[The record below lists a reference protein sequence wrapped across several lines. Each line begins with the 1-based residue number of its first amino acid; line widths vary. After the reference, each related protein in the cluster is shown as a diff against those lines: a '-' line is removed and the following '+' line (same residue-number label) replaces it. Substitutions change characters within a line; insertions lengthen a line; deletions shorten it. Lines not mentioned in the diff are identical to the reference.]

1 MSAPQ
6 SPPPH
11 ASDATTP
18 DPATPAPPPPV
29 SRGASGGGPAAAL
42 ASLRGNIRYDLP
54 ASLVVFLVAV
64 PLSLGIAV
72 ASEAP
77 LTAGL
82 IAAAVG
88 GIVAG
93 ALGGSALQVS
103 GPAAGLTV
111 IVADLVNRFGWGVT
125 CAITVAAGLL
135 QIVFGCTRVGRV
147 ALAISPAVVHGMLA
161 GIGVTIVLGQLH
173 VVLGGEQ
180 QGGAF
185 ENVVALPGQ
194 LISAHGPATLLGL
207 AVIAILVAWPK
218 LPKAVP
224 SWVRGI
230 PAPLLAV
237 VALTVVA
244 SVFALPVVRVEIG
257 GDVLDAIALP
267 VLPTSDLGGV
277 LVGVLTVAIIASIE
291 SLLSAVA
298 VDRMRPGSQT
308 NLDRE
313 LVGQGAGN
321 TLSGLLGGLPITGVI
336 VRSTTNVAAGGRTRV
351 SAILH
356 GVWVVVFSV
365 ALLGLVQQIPM
376 AVLAGLLVHIGTK
389 LVNVGHMRELH
400 RHGELPV
407 YVVTI
412 LGVVFVD
419 LLTGVLVGL
428 GLALLMVLRRV
439 VWASI
444 EVQAPRAQD
453 AGPSRAWRK
462 EGGTWHVVV
471 EGALCFLSV
480 PRLSRRLA
488 QIPEGADVVV
498 DLVTD
503 YLDHAAYD
511 HLSEWEERHRLAGG
525 TVRIDEV
532 GTMGLVARRESTAGG
547 PGDRRPGPVPRFLSP
562 WSVWQARHD
571 ATYGEGWGH
580 GHHEHDGH
588 AHADDVDPILTGLR
602 EYHRRAA
609 GLVAPYLSDLA
620 DGQAPH
626 AWFLTCSDSRVVP
639 NVLTSSGPGDL
650 FTVRNV
656 GNLAPLGTEADD
668 SVGATVE
675 YALDVLHVPTLVV
688 CGHSGCGAMQAVTRD
703 GIPDSALGRWLAGAT
718 ESRSRWAAK
727 HPVGEHARSGGWG
740 DVDQL
745 AMVNVAVQLDR
756 LARHPGVATAVAE
769 GRVRLVGLFFDIP
782 TARMFVLDGERFVPA
797 STDRLG
803 AGASATRSEPSTTA
817 FPVSG

>member
-1 MSAPQ
+1 MSAPASSPRPPTPPPGPSPSGPSS
-6 SPPPH
+6 SPP
-11 ASDATTP
+11 SL
-18 DPATPAPPPPV
+18 
-29 SRGASGGGPAAAL
+29 GAAL
-42 ASLRGNIRYDLP
+42 ADLRANLRYDLP

-72 ASEAP
+72 ASDAP

-93 ALGGSALQVS
+93 ALGGSPLQVS

-135 QIVFGCTRVGRV
+135 QLVFGFSRIGRA

-180 QGGAF
+180 QDNAIA
-185 ENVVALPGQ
+185 NILALPGQ
-194 LISAHGPATLLGL
+194 LISVHGPAAALGL
-207 AVIAILVAWPK
+207 AVIAILLAWPK
-218 LPKAVP
+218 LPKGVP
-224 SWVRGI
+224 GWIKGI

-237 VALTVVA
+237 TLLTVIATVL
-244 SVFALPVVRVEIG
+244 ALPVERVEIG
-257 GDVLDAIALP
+257 GSVLDAIALP
-267 VLPTSDLGGV
+267 VLPTSDIGGV
-277 LVGVLTVAIIASIE
+277 IVGVFTVAIIASIE

-298 VDRMRPGSQT
+298 VDKLRPGQRS

-336 VRSTTNVAAGGRTRV
+336 VRSSTNAAAGARSRT
-351 SAILH
+351 SAVLH
-356 GVWVVVFSV
+356 GVWIVVFSV

-376 AVLAGLLVHIGTK
+376 AVLAGLLVHIGAK

-419 LLTGVLVGL
+419 LLTGVLIGL
-428 GLALLMVLRRV
+428 GLALLMVLLRV

-444 EVQAPRAQD
+444 EVQE
-453 AGPSRAWRK
+453 PSSPQ
-462 EGGTWHVVV
+462 GTWHVVV
-471 EGALCFLSV
+471 EGALCFPSV

-488 QIPEGADVVV
+488 RIPEGADVVV

-511 HLSEWEERHRLAGG
+511 HLSEWETRHRLSGG
-525 TVRIDEV
+525 AVRVDEV
-532 GTMGLVARRESTAGG
+532 GTMGLVARRQATAGG
-547 PGDRRPGPVPRFLSP
+547 PGARRPGPVPRFLSP
-562 WSVWQARHD
+562 WSVWQSGHD
-571 ATYGEGWGH
+571 AAYGNGWGH
-580 GHHEHDGH
+580 GHRRSEPCDDGCGT
-588 AHADDVDPILTGLR
+588 AEADPILTGLR

-609 GLVAPYLSDLA
+609 GLVAPYLSDLT
-620 DGQAPH
+620 DNQAPH

-656 GNLAPLGTEADD
+656 GNLASLGEPGDD

-688 CGHSGCGAMQAVTRD
+688 CGHSGCGAMQALLRRAAASGD
-703 GIPDSALGRWLAGAT
+703 GLDGALGRWLEGASESLARFQDGHPLAEGT
-718 ESRSRWAAK
+718 EAS
-727 HPVGEHARSGGWG
+727 E
-740 DVDQL
+740 VDRL
-745 AMVNVAVQLDR
+745 AMVNVAVQLER
-756 LARHPGVATAVAE
+756 LAHHPGVAAAVAE
-769 GRVRLVGLFFDIP
+769 GRVRLVGLYFDIA
-782 TARMFVLDGERFVPA
+782 TARMSVLDGGRFVPA

-803 AGASATRSEPSTTA
+803 AGALGALERTAAPTPAPSE
-817 FPVSG
+817 VSG

>member
-1 MSAPQ
+1 MSAPASTPPPAPS
-6 SPPPH
+6 SPPP
-11 ASDATTP
+11 S
-18 DPATPAPPPPV
+18 
-29 SRGASGGGPAAAL
+29 SSSLGAAL
-42 ASLRGNIRYDLP
+42 ADFRANLRYDLP

-72 ASEAP
+72 ASDAP

-82 IAAAVG
+82 IAAAIG

-93 ALGGSALQVS
+93 TLGGSALQVS

-135 QIVFGCTRVGRV
+135 QLVFGFSKAGRA

-180 QGGAF
+180 QDDAIA
-185 ENVVALPGQ
+185 NVLALPGQ
-194 LISAHGPATLLGL
+194 LISVHGPAATLGL
-207 AVIAILVAWPK
+207 AVIAILLAWPR
-218 LPKAVP
+218 LPRSVP
-224 SWVRGI
+224 AWIQGI

-237 VALTVVA
+237 TLLTVVA
-244 SVFALPVVRVEIG
+244 SVLMLPVERVEVG
-257 GDVLDAIALP
+257 GSVLDAIALP

-277 LVGVLTVAIIASIE
+277 IVGVFTVAIIASIE

-298 VDRMRPGSQT
+298 VDKLRPGQT
-308 NLDRE
+308 SNLDRE

-336 VRSTTNVAAGGRTRV
+336 VRSSTNAAAGARSRT
-351 SAILH
+351 SAVLH
-356 GVWVVVFSV
+356 GVWIVVFSV

-376 AVLAGLLVHIGTK
+376 AVLAGLLVHIGAK
-389 LVNVGHMRELH
+389 LVNIAHMRELH
-400 RHGELPV
+400 RHGELPI

-419 LLTGVLVGL
+419 LLTGVLIGL

-444 EVQAPRAQD
+444 EVQE
-453 AGPSRAWRK
+453 PSS
-462 EGGTWHVVV
+462 GQGTWHVVV

-488 QIPEGADVVV
+488 RIPEGADVVV

-503 YLDHAAYD
+503 YLDHAAFD
-511 HLSEWEERHRLAGG
+511 HLSEWEDRHRLSGG
-525 TVRIDEV
+525 SVRVDEV
-532 GTMGLVARRESTAGG
+532 GTMGLVARREATAGG
-547 PGDRRPGPVPRFLSP
+547 PGDRRPGPVPRFLAP
-562 WSVWQARHD
+562 WSVWQAGHD

-580 GHHEHDGH
+580 GHRSSEPCDDGCGG
-588 AHADDVDPILTGLR
+588 ASGADPILTGLR

-656 GNLAPLGTEADD
+656 GNLAPLGGRGDD

-675 YALDVLHVPTLVV
+675 YALDALHVPTLVV
-688 CGHSGCGAMQAVTRD
+688 CGHSGCGAMQAVLRSD
-703 GIPDSALGRWLAGAT
+703 GGFDGALGRWLEGAS
-718 ESRSRWAAK
+718 ESLSRFRSG
-727 HPVGEHARSGGWG
+727 HPVGEHAGAAVASE
-740 DVDQL
+740 VDRL

-756 LARHPGVATAVAE
+756 LARHPGVATAVEE
-769 GRVRLVGLFFDIP
+769 GRVRLVGLFFDIA
-782 TARMFVLDGERFVPA
+782 TARMSVLDGDRFVPA

-803 AGASATRSEPSTTA
+803 AGTRSGAELDHRVSSATT

>member
-1 MSAPQ
+1 MRA
-6 SPPPH
+6 
-11 ASDATTP
+11 
-18 DPATPAPPPPV
+18 PAPTPPT
-29 SRGASGGGPAAAL
+29 SRSGGTAGAL
-42 ASLRGNIRYDLP
+42 TGFRSTVRYDLP

-72 ASEAP
+72 ASDAP

-93 ALGGSALQVS
+93 ALGGSPLQVS

-135 QIVFGCTRVGRV
+135 QILFGCTRVGRA

-180 QGGAF
+180 QDDALA
-185 ENVVALPGQ
+185 NVLALPGQ
-194 LISAHGPATLLGL
+194 VLSAHGPATMLGL
-207 AVIAILVAWPK
+207 AVIAVLLAWPR
-218 LPKAVP
+218 LPDAVP
-224 SWVRGI
+224 GWVRGI

-244 SVFALPVVRVEIG
+244 ALSALPVDRVEVG
-257 GDVLDAIALP
+257 GSVLDAIALP

-277 LVGVLTVAIIASIE
+277 VVGVFTVAIIASIE

-298 VDRMRPGSQT
+298 VERMRPGTST

-336 VRSTTNVAAGGRTRV
+336 VRSSTNAAAGARTRA

-356 GVWVVVFSV
+356 GVWIVVFSI

-376 AVLAGLLVHIGTK
+376 AVLAGLLVHIGAK

-400 RHGELPV
+400 RHGEFPV

-444 EVQAPRAQD
+444 EVQAPRAD
-453 AGPSRAWRK
+453 ETGPWRK
-462 EGGTWHVVV
+462 GETWHVVV

-488 QIPEGADVVV
+488 RIPEGADVVV

-503 YLDHAAYD
+503 YLDHAAFD
-511 HLSEWEERHRLAGG
+511 HLSEWEARHRLAGG
-525 TVRIDEV
+525 TVRVDEV

-547 PGDRRPGPVPRFLSP
+547 PGDRRPGPVPRFLAP
-562 WSVWQARHD
+562 WSVWQSEHD
-571 ATYGEGWGH
+571 AADGAGRGH
-580 GHHEHDGH
+580 GRPDD
-588 AHADDVDPILTGLR
+588 ADPVLTGLR

-609 GLVAPYLSDLA
+609 GLVAPYLSDLT

-639 NVLTSSGPGDL
+639 NVITSSGPGDL

-656 GNLAPLGTEADD
+656 GNLAPLGTAGDD

-688 CGHSGCGAMQAVTRD
+688 CGHSGCGAMQAVVRESGGD
-703 GIPDSALGRWLAGAT
+703 GPLGRWLSGAA
-718 ESRSRWAAK
+718 ESRSRWTAR
-727 HPVGEHARSGGWG
+727 HPVGEHAAAAGAS

-756 LARHPGVATAVAE
+756 LARHPGVAKAVEE
-769 GRVRLVGLFFDIP
+769 GRVRLVGLFLDIAS
-782 TARMFVLDGERFVPA
+782 ARMSVLDGDRFVPA
-797 STDRLG
+797 STDRIG
-803 AGASATRSEPSTTA
+803 AGASATKPEPATTA
-817 FPVSG
+817 FAAGSAGLT

>member
-1 MSAPQ
+1 MSAPAPT
-6 SPPPH
+6 PPTS
-11 ASDATTP
+11 A
-18 DPATPAPPPPV
+18 
-29 SRGASGGGPAAAL
+29 ASGPPGAGLSGAL
-42 ASLRGNIRYDLP
+42 TSLRENIRYDLP

-72 ASEAP
+72 ASDAP

-125 CAITVAAGLL
+125 CAITVAAGVL
-135 QIVFGCTRVGRV
+135 QIVFGFTRVGRA

-180 QGGAF
+180 QDGALA
-185 ENVVALPGQ
+185 NVLALPGQ
-194 LISAHGPATLLGL
+194 VISAYGPATLLGL
-207 AVIAILVAWPK
+207 AVIAILLAWPK
-218 LPKAVP
+218 LPQAVP
-224 SWVRGI
+224 SWVKGI

-237 VALTVVA
+237 VALTVIA
-244 SVFALPVVRVEIG
+244 SVFALPVERVEIG

-267 VLPTSDLGGV
+267 ILPTSDLGGV
-277 LVGVLTVAIIASIE
+277 LVGVFTVAIIASIE

-376 AVLAGLLVHIGTK
+376 AVLAGLLVHIGAK

-412 LGVVFVD
+412 LGVVFID

-439 VWASI
+439 VWATI
-444 EVQAPRAQD
+444 EVQEPQSGTGD
-453 AGPSRAWRK
+453 PWRK

-588 AHADDVDPILTGLR
+588 AHSDDADPILTGLR

-639 NVLTSSGPGDL
+639 NVITSSGPGDL

-656 GNLAPLGTEADD
+656 GNLAPLGAEADD

-675 YALDVLHVPTLVV
+675 YALDALRVPTLVV
-688 CGHSGCGAMQAVTRD
+688 CGHSGCGAMQAVNREVT
-703 GIPDSALGRWLAGAT
+703 GDSALGRWLGGAA

-727 HPVGEHARSGGWG
+727 HPVGEYARTGGWG

-756 LARHPGVATAVAE
+756 LARHPGVATAVDE

-782 TARMFVLDGERFVPA
+782 TARMLVLDGDRFVPA

-803 AGASATRSEPSTTA
+803 AGASATRAEPETTA
-817 FPVSG
+817 FPAAPAL